1 MKPSMRDR
9 IIRSATK
16 LFVQKGF
23 FKTTV
28 DYIARSAR
36 IAKGTVYLYF
46 KDKADIYIEIIK
58 EQLNEALKDLM
69 EIKSENL
76 NSTEKLRKIA
86 EKWLFHSVDF
96 HRLFP
101 ILSMENI
108 NQALRIMKGIKLKV
122 FPIINEIVT
131 EIKTIIEQGIKNGE
145 FRDINP
151 QVAALCFLNIIRIP
165 FLLSIFTTEKMVC
178 PDEILK
184 LFFDGLNKKRS

>member
-1 MKPSMRDR
+1 MKTNIEHK
-9 IIRSATK
+9 IIRSAIK

-23 FKTTV
+23 FNTTV
-28 DYIARSAR
+28 DEIAHSAK

-46 KDKADIYIEIIK
+46 KDKSDIYIEIIK
-58 EQLNEALKDLM
+58 GQLNEALEDLM

-86 EKWLFHSVDF
+86 EKWLFHSVYF

-108 NQALRIMKGIKLKV
+108 NQALKIMRGVKFKV
-122 FPIINEIVT
+122 FPIINDIVT
-131 EIKTIIEQGIKNGE
+131 EIKTIIEQGIKRGE

-151 QVAALCFLNIIRIP
+151 QVAAVCFLNIIRTP
-165 FLLSIFTTEKMVC
+165 FLLSIFSAGKTPH
-178 PDEILK
+178 PDEILE